1 MKGKRIINIWLI
13 LCVLLIAVCFACIG
27 CDKNNDKFEHSLTY
41 VLPKDATCTQDG
53 NKEYYKCVGHCDKLF
68 EDPEATKEITL
79 SDVTLPKLGHSPKEY
94 PEKPVSCTEDG
105 HSAYFGCER
114 CDAVFTDITG
124 TELSDVNPF
133 IKATEH
139 KGTMSELVS
148 AKEPNLTDKGNV
160 AYYYCSSC
168 GKCFEDPDGV
178 YEIEDPFIPAI
189 ANVGKVTITVDGYK
203 EGEKT
208 DITETVAATAKFNQ
222 QATATPNNG
231 VVSFDNVYAMKYVL
245 TSGDYR
251 GEVEFV
257 QGQTEYAVTLQ
268 YNYAEAT
275 VQTANKCEVDLSK
288 ANDVNHTVRLS
299 SEWKDT
305 STKYYNEVKL
315 NLPDDI
321 KNAKDSIVELT
332 VLSNRSKVDNLNRF
346 AIKMTENEG
355 IFIIPHSG
363 GIHVCVC
370 YRDESDN
377 MFNGWDRGN
386 TKYSNSLRSALVDSG
401 LKLKV
406 LRAETYIRMFA
417 YLDGEWV
424 ELINDKG
431 VATCENNADTDIRFA
446 VMDGDYSFA
455 NIKYAKPQRV
465 EGVNPTVSATG
476 KREHLIYGDMY
487 FNADGTLTTPQDVI
501 LDKLVLINNAV
512 TVNVK
517 GHKDGSKETQI
528 ADGKIVLENK
538 RNAQRIEADISNGVI
553 SLTSGTVCALEY
565 TLTAQDYAGKVTFSN
580 DINTYNVLLEY
591 KYAETT
597 AQTARNSVADLSKV
611 NDANHEIRLTADW
624 DDLVTTYNEIK
635 LNLPSEIQNAKYATV
650 SVKIKSNIADVDNV
664 HRLGLKMT
672 AQNGVFIFPFGGNI
686 HVCHTNNMFDGY
698 DTSASSVHTQVLLA
712 ALAGDGLEVRMVRAN
727 TNIRMFVKLNGAWV
741 ELLGS
746 SGVATCA
753 EDAPTD
759 IRFAILSGDYTFSD
773 IEYSVM
779 THVPAKA
786 ATKTEEGCIEHY
798 KIGELYFNLN
808 GTLTTQEA
816 VTLPVLEALNVNI
829 TLNGYKDGAETFIT
843 GEVSFVNTDNNK
855 NFNVMFTNGTATIDD
870 IDAMGYIVTFGD
882 YSGTVE
888 IVTTQTSYNVL
899 LQYKY
904 AEITTQTAYNS
915 IADLSHAND
924 MNHTIKLSAEWSHD
938 PTTAKYN
945 EVKLNLSTDIQNEK
959 YVTVSFKIKNNLP
972 NIDQVYRFDVMM
984 TEGKGIFLS
993 PFDQGILVCQCFTK
1007 QGDMFDGFVQTNS
1020 GHTQAVLSALNGD
1033 GLDVRM
1039 VRAGTNIRMFVKLN
1053 GSWIEFT
1060 VGSNVVTCEENA
1072 LTDIRLAI
1080 MSGDYTFSNIE
1091 YSVMTHVPE
1100 KAATKTEMG
1109 LKEHYTVGG
1118 MYFMPDGTLTTQ
1130 EDVTLPMLEALN
1142 VNITLNGYKDG
1153 AQTPITGEV
1162 SFVNI
1167 DNNKNFTVTF
1177 TNGTATID
1185 DIDAMTYT
1193 ITYGDYTGTV
1203 DVMKTQT
1210 EYTVVLQYKYAE
1222 PTVQTAPNSVVDFDH
1237 ANDANHTINMT
1248 AQFAATAQYNEVKLN
1263 LPDDIKNAKYATVSV
1278 KVKSNVALDQVN
1290 RFALKMTENNG
1301 VFMFLPFLDKMW
1313 VCVCYHDKAGDM
1325 FDGWDNNASAEYLNA
1340 VQTALQGEGLE
1351 MRMVRAGTN
1360 IRLFIKLN
1368 DAWIELLGS
1377 QGVATCDANAPTDIR
1392 FAIASGNFTFS
1403 NIEFSALEH
1412 VEAQEATS
1420 EKDGCKE
1427 HYKIGETYFNP
1438 DGTLTTQDAITLKY
1452 GAFAESTVQTAPQS
1466 TVDLSNNTIHLTAAW
1481 TGESATSKYNEV
1493 KLNLPDE
1500 VKNSKYAIVSV
1511 KVKSNGT
1518 PLDVHRFA
1526 VKMTAD
1532 NGVHIF
1538 PFNSNSVIFV
1548 CHTNPSNM
1556 FDGYDSNASG
1566 MYANAILT
1574 ALAGD
1579 GLDVRMVRAGTNIRM
1594 FVKINGAWI
1603 ELLGSSGVA
1612 TCAEDAPT
1620 DIRFAILSGNYTFS
1634 NIEYSVLEHVAANSE
1649 TGTAEHYKIED
1660 MFFNP
1665 DGTLTTQEAV
1675 MPNKQTV

>member
-13 LCVLLIAVCFACIG
+13 LCVLLIAVCFACVG

-168 GKCFEDPDGV
+168 GKYFEDPDGV

-321 KNAKDSIVELT
+321 KNAKDLIVELT

-377 MFNGWDRGN
+377 MFSGWDRGN

-565 TLTAQDYAGKVTFSN
+565 ILTAQDYAGKVTFSN
-580 DINTYNVLLEY
+580 DINTYNVLLE
-591 KYAETT
+591 
-597 AQTARNSVADLSKV
+597 
-611 NDANHEIRLTADW
+611 
-624 DDLVTTYNEIK
+624 
-635 LNLPSEIQNAKYATV
+635 
-650 SVKIKSNIADVDNV
+650 
-664 HRLGLKMT
+664 
-672 AQNGVFIFPFGGNI
+672 
-686 HVCHTNNMFDGY
+686 
-698 DTSASSVHTQVLLA
+698 
-712 ALAGDGLEVRMVRAN
+712 
-727 TNIRMFVKLNGAWV
+727 
-741 ELLGS
+741 
-746 SGVATCA
+746 
-753 EDAPTD
+753 
-759 IRFAILSGDYTFSD
+759 
-773 IEYSVM
+773 
-779 THVPAKA
+779 
-786 ATKTEEGCIEHY
+786 
-798 KIGELYFNLN
+798 
-808 GTLTTQEA
+808 
-816 VTLPVLEALNVNI
+816 
-829 TLNGYKDGAETFIT
+829 
-843 GEVSFVNTDNNK
+843 
-855 NFNVMFTNGTATIDD
+855 
-870 IDAMGYIVTFGD
+870 
-882 YSGTVE
+882 
-888 IVTTQTSYNVL
+888 
-899 LQYKY
+899 
-904 AEITTQTAYNS
+904 
-915 IADLSHAND
+915 
-924 MNHTIKLSAEWSHD
+924 
-938 PTTAKYN
+938 
-945 EVKLNLSTDIQNEK
+945 
-959 YVTVSFKIKNNLP
+959 
-972 NIDQVYRFDVMM
+972 
-984 TEGKGIFLS
+984 
-993 PFDQGILVCQCFTK
+993 
-1007 QGDMFDGFVQTNS
+1007 
-1020 GHTQAVLSALNGD
+1020 
-1033 GLDVRM
+1033 
-1039 VRAGTNIRMFVKLN
+1039 
-1053 GSWIEFT
+1053 
-1060 VGSNVVTCEENA
+1060 
-1072 LTDIRLAI
+1072 
-1080 MSGDYTFSNIE
+1080 
-1091 YSVMTHVPE
+1091 
-1100 KAATKTEMG
+1100 
-1109 LKEHYTVGG
+1109 
-1118 MYFMPDGTLTTQ
+1118 
-1130 EDVTLPMLEALN
+1130 
-1142 VNITLNGYKDG
+1142 
-1153 AQTPITGEV
+1153 
-1162 SFVNI
+1162 
-1167 DNNKNFTVTF
+1167 
-1177 TNGTATID
+1177 
-1185 DIDAMTYT
+1185 
-1193 ITYGDYTGTV
+1193 
-1203 DVMKTQT
+1203 
-1210 EYTVVLQYKYAE
+1210 YKYAE

>member
-13 LCVLLIAVCFACIG
+13 LCVLLIAVCFACVG

-68 EDPEATKEITL
+68 EDQEATKEITL

-168 GKCFEDPDGV
+168 GKYFEDPDGV

-321 KNAKDSIVELT
+321 KNAKDLIVELT

-377 MFNGWDRGN
+377 MFSGWDRGN
-386 TKYSNSLRSALVDSG
+386 TIYSNSLRSALVDSG

-565 TLTAQDYAGKVTFSN
+565 ILTAQDYAGKVTFSN

-798 KIGELYFNLN
+798 KISELYFNLN
-808 GTLTTQEA
+808 
-816 VTLPVLEALNVNI
+816 
-829 TLNGYKDGAETFIT
+829 
-843 GEVSFVNTDNNK
+843 
-855 NFNVMFTNGTATIDD
+855 
-870 IDAMGYIVTFGD
+870 
-882 YSGTVE
+882 
-888 IVTTQTSYNVL
+888 
-899 LQYKY
+899 
-904 AEITTQTAYNS
+904 
-915 IADLSHAND
+915 
-924 MNHTIKLSAEWSHD
+924 
-938 PTTAKYN
+938 
-945 EVKLNLSTDIQNEK
+945 
-959 YVTVSFKIKNNLP
+959 
-972 NIDQVYRFDVMM
+972 
-984 TEGKGIFLS
+984 
-993 PFDQGILVCQCFTK
+993 
-1007 QGDMFDGFVQTNS
+1007 
-1020 GHTQAVLSALNGD
+1020 
-1033 GLDVRM
+1033 
-1039 VRAGTNIRMFVKLN
+1039 
-1053 GSWIEFT
+1053 
-1060 VGSNVVTCEENA
+1060 
-1072 LTDIRLAI
+1072 
-1080 MSGDYTFSNIE
+1080 
-1091 YSVMTHVPE
+1091 
-1100 KAATKTEMG
+1100 
-1109 LKEHYTVGG
+1109 
-1118 MYFMPDGTLTTQ
+1118 GTLTTQ

-1177 TNGTATID
+1177 TNGTATIN

-1203 DVMKTQT
+1203 DVVKTQT

-1481 TGESATSKYNEV
+1481 TGDSATSKYNEV

-1500 VKNSKYAIVSV
+1500 VKNAKYATVSV

>member
-1 MKGKRIINIWLI
+1 
-13 LCVLLIAVCFACIG
+13 
-27 CDKNNDKFEHSLTY
+27 
-41 VLPKDATCTQDG
+41 
-53 NKEYYKCVGHCDKLF
+53 
-68 EDPEATKEITL
+68 
-79 SDVTLPKLGHSPKEY
+79 
-94 PEKPVSCTEDG
+94 
-105 HSAYFGCER
+105 
-114 CDAVFTDITG
+114 
-124 TELSDVNPF
+124 
-133 IKATEH
+133 
-139 KGTMSELVS
+139 
-148 AKEPNLTDKGNV
+148 
-160 AYYYCSSC
+160 
-168 GKCFEDPDGV
+168 
-178 YEIEDPFIPAI
+178 
-189 ANVGKVTITVDGYK
+189 
-203 EGEKT
+203 
-208 DITETVAATAKFNQ
+208 
-222 QATATPNNG
+222 
-231 VVSFDNVYAMKYVL
+231 
-245 TSGDYR
+245 
-251 GEVEFV
+251 
-257 QGQTEYAVTLQ
+257 
-268 YNYAEAT
+268 
-275 VQTANKCEVDLSK
+275 
-288 ANDVNHTVRLS
+288 
-299 SEWKDT
+299 
-305 STKYYNEVKL
+305 
-315 NLPDDI
+315 
-321 KNAKDSIVELT
+321 
-332 VLSNRSKVDNLNRF
+332 
-346 AIKMTENEG
+346 
-355 IFIIPHSG
+355 
-363 GIHVCVC
+363 
-370 YRDESDN
+370 
-377 MFNGWDRGN
+377 
-386 TKYSNSLRSALVDSG
+386 
-401 LKLKV
+401 
-406 LRAETYIRMFA
+406 
-417 YLDGEWV
+417 
-424 ELINDKG
+424 
-431 VATCENNADTDIRFA
+431 
-446 VMDGDYSFA
+446 
-455 NIKYAKPQRV
+455 
-465 EGVNPTVSATG
+465 
-476 KREHLIYGDMY
+476 
-487 FNADGTLTTPQDVI
+487 
-501 LDKLVLINNAV
+501 
-512 TVNVK
+512 
-517 GHKDGSKETQI
+517 
-528 ADGKIVLENK
+528 
-538 RNAQRIEADISNGVI
+538 
-553 SLTSGTVCALEY
+553 
-565 TLTAQDYAGKVTFSN
+565 
-580 DINTYNVLLEY
+580 
-591 KYAETT
+591 
-597 AQTARNSVADLSKV
+597 
-611 NDANHEIRLTADW
+611 
-624 DDLVTTYNEIK
+624 
-635 LNLPSEIQNAKYATV
+635 
-650 SVKIKSNIADVDNV
+650 
-664 HRLGLKMT
+664 
-672 AQNGVFIFPFGGNI
+672 
-686 HVCHTNNMFDGY
+686 
-698 DTSASSVHTQVLLA
+698 
-712 ALAGDGLEVRMVRAN
+712 
-727 TNIRMFVKLNGAWV
+727 
-741 ELLGS
+741 
-746 SGVATCA
+746 
-753 EDAPTD
+753 
-759 IRFAILSGDYTFSD
+759 
-773 IEYSVM
+773 
-779 THVPAKA
+779 
-786 ATKTEEGCIEHY
+786 
-798 KIGELYFNLN
+798 
-808 GTLTTQEA
+808 
-816 VTLPVLEALNVNI
+816 
-829 TLNGYKDGAETFIT
+829 
-843 GEVSFVNTDNNK
+843 
-855 NFNVMFTNGTATIDD
+855 
-870 IDAMGYIVTFGD
+870 
-882 YSGTVE
+882 
-888 IVTTQTSYNVL
+888 
-899 LQYKY
+899 
-904 AEITTQTAYNS
+904 
-915 IADLSHAND
+915 
-924 MNHTIKLSAEWSHD
+924 
-938 PTTAKYN
+938 
-945 EVKLNLSTDIQNEK
+945 
-959 YVTVSFKIKNNLP
+959 
-972 NIDQVYRFDVMM
+972 
-984 TEGKGIFLS
+984 
-993 PFDQGILVCQCFTK
+993 
-1007 QGDMFDGFVQTNS
+1007 MFDGFVQTNS

-1481 TGESATSKYNEV
+1481 TGDSATSKYNEV

-1500 VKNSKYAIVSV
+1500 VKNAKYATVSV

-1556 FDGYDSNASG
+1556 FDGYDTNASG